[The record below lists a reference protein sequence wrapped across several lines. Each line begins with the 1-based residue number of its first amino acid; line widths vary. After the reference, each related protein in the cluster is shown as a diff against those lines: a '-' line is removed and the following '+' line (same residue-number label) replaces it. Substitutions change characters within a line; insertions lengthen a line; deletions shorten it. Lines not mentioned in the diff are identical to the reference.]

1 MVDLGQLSHDVD
13 LSLMLGDLL
22 QHLLLHK
29 LHSNDPIFAE
39 MVALEDHSVVAF
51 AQRFGLVDVEIIGH
65 LLHPLH
71 GFQWFKNNIQSNT
84 YPNHLDNALLSQKR
98 SNLCF

>member
-1 MVDLGQLSHDVD
+1 MVDLGQLGHDVD
-13 LSLMLGDLL
+13 FSLVLGDLL

-29 LHSNDPIFAE
+29 LDSNDPILAE

-51 AQRFGLVDVEIIGH
+51 AQRLGLIDVEVIGH

-71 GFQWFKNNIQSNT
+71 GFQWFKNNINPTNIQ
-84 YPNHLDNALLSQKR
+84 NHLDNALFHQKR
-98 SNLCF
+98 

>member
-1 MVDLGQLSHDVD
+1 MVDLGQFSHDVD
-13 LSLMLGDLL
+13 LSLVLGNLL

-29 LHSNDPIFAE
+29 FDSNDPIFAE
-39 MVALEDHSVVAF
+39 MVALEDHSIVAF

-71 GFQWFKNNIQSNT
+71 GFQWFKNNIKSNK
-84 YPNHLDNALLSQKR
+84 YPSHLENTLLCKKR
-98 SNLCF
+98 